1 MQPLPGTGSRLRTL
15 RPLLVG
21 GRNDLQR
28 QRENDY
34 ALAKP
39 SVDDRSSAQAI
50 IFTMC
55 NSYRI
60 AQPKARPHLTIKRR
74 HPAPERI
81 TPQA

>member
-1 MQPLPGTGSRLRTL
+1 MQPLPGTGSRPRTL

-39 SVDDRSSAQAI
+39 SVNDRSSAQAM
-50 IFTMC
+50 IFTM
-55 NSYRI
+55 
-60 AQPKARPHLTIKRR
+60 
-74 HPAPERI
+74 
-81 TPQA
+81 